1 MKLEVG
7 KYYRY
12 MGTCGGV
19 YWSKEME
26 MVLDRKPRKCT
37 YCEPVRYALLGDFEA
52 NFEGIPIPPICNVC
66 QAGWRWDED
75 DIFEEVQ
82 MEPIVGKRYWVNDIS
97 EERCIKYK
105 CVSTYLCKTSR
116 GKFVFE
122 NETGCVSTWN
132 YFVPVPD
139 DTYEIVHKKDGK
151 EIGRASLTEEQ
162 LKVLGIS

>member
-1 MKLEVG
+1 MKFEVG

-19 YWSKEME
+19 YWSEEME
-26 MVLDRKPRKCT
+26 MVLDKKPRKCT
-37 YCEPVRYALLGDFEA
+37 YCKPVRYDLLDCFEA
-52 NFEGIPIPPICNVC
+52 NFEGIPIPSSEVW
-66 QAGWRWDED
+66 QTGWRWGEN

-82 MEPIVGKRYWVNDIS
+82 MEPIVGKRYWIGDVS
-97 EERCIKYK
+97 EEGCIEDK
-105 CVSTYLCKTSR
+105 CVYTYLCKTSQ
-116 GKFVFE
+116 GEFVFE
-122 NETGCVSTWN
+122 SEGGLVCTWN

-151 EIGRASLTEEQ
+151 EIGRVSLTEEQ